1 MKRHIHCQIVMLD
14 YGEFMQNF
22 HAFNLVNKLLKSFS
36 KRHIEFLNKNIEGRE
51 RETNAVAS
59 RAKSLYAVSASP
71 RSAGSTSDPTPC

>member
-1 MKRHIHCQIVMLD
+1 MLD

-51 RETNAVAS
+51 RETV
-59 RAKSLYAVSASP
+59 RGKQKK
-71 RSAGSTSDPTPC
+71 G